1 METTECGAT
10 SNRYSEHTLQAN
22 FCIVKRSNLHNIILQ
37 LLANKL
43 DMIRIVGCFE
53 VSKEKNC
60 KEDDGP
66 VRWFYF
72 KPRPV
77 EV

>member
-1 METTECGAT
+1 
-10 SNRYSEHTLQAN
+10 
-22 FCIVKRSNLHNIILQ
+22 
-37 LLANKL
+37 
-43 DMIRIVGCFE
+43 MIRIVGCFE